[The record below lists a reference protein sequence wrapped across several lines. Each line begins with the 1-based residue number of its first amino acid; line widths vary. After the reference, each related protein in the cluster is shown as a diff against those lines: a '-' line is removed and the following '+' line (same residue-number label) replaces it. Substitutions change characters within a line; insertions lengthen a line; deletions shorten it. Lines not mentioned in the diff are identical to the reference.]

1 MTGRRQL
8 LARIWR
14 GTDDDGA
21 LAVQMLVAHAQARLD
36 SQLRVEQGRDI
47 RALGLLGADV
57 AALGVLI
64 AVHGAVNRFW
74 WMVASGLGVA
84 GSLLLVTVWPRKLD
98 LGPSVRSFYEAFG
111 SGATLDLARQMLA
124 ELLEAT
130 EANDRLTRTR
140 KPEALIK
147 VSLILI
153 ALSLAGVI
161 PVALLG

>member
-1 MTGRRQL
+1 
-8 LARIWR
+8 
-14 GTDDDGA
+14 
-21 LAVQMLVAHAQARLD
+21 
-36 SQLRVEQGRDI
+36 
-47 RALGLLGADV
+47 
-57 AALGVLI
+57 
-64 AVHGAVNRFW
+64 
-74 WMVASGLGVA
+74 
-84 GSLLLVTVWPRKLD
+84 VTVWPRKLD

-111 SGATLDLARQMLA
+111 SGATLDVARQMLA

-140 KPEALIK
+140 KPEALVK